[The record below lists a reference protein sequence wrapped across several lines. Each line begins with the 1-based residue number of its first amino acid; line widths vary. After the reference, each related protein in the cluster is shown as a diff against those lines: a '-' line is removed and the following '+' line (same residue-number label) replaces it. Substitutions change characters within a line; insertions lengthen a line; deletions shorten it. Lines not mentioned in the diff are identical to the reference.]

1 MRTRNTSPPVSYT
14 HLPIELEQPTD
25 TAIRAHSGLNSVI
38 LFGAGLAQLLAYLKH
53 PLDLGAVVL
62 LAQQADVYKRQIKP
76 TVMATVLPE
85 RMEPSQ
91 MMPS

>member
-1 MRTRNTSPPVSYT
+1 MFSVRCSLKEKTPASQTGRLLVTLRRRLSMV
-14 HLPIELEQPTD
+14 LPQMAKLQPSK
-25 TAIRAHSGLNSVI
+25 RVMAHM
-38 LFGAGLAQLLAYLKH
+38 
-53 PLDLGAVVL
+53 
-62 LAQQADVYKRQIKP
+62 IKP